1 MMRLVDLKSGNF
13 PPALAA
19 AFKDFSTD
27 ENGTTAIEYSLIAG
41 MIGVAIVGA
50 LMSMGSTIG
59 DDLLVPIAN
68 VMTNAV
74 GGD

>member
-1 MMRLVDLKSGNF
+1 MRLFDLRSVNF
-13 PPALAA
+13 SPAMAA
-19 AFKDFSTD
+19 AFKVFSKNI
-27 ENGTTAIEYSLIAG
+27 NGTTAIEYSLIAG

-68 VMTNAV
+68 IMTNAV
-74 GGD
+74 GSD